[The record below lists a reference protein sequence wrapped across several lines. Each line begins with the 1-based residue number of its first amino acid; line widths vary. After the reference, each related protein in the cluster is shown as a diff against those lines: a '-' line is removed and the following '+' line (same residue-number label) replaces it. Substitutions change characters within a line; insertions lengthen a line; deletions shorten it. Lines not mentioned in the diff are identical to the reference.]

1 MANFTDA
8 APSAQQSGHGNALA
22 RHEAAMTTVAGGPPL
37 RAPAAASMPPPRAR
51 LARAGAF
58 WARWEAVWL
67 VLWLLAS
74 GVWRGAVPWL
84 ALGLLVILFSAL
96 AREPFR
102 RAGMGGLAGIYRAA
116 GLAQLALG
124 CSFVVDLG
132 PLWPLVGLY
141 CLGVAVCWFLI
152 ALRSAARFYDP
163 DEVRPAL
170 SRY

>member
-8 APSAQQSGHGNALA
+8 APSAPQSGHGSALA
-22 RHEAAMTTVAGGPPL
+22 RHEAAMTTVAGGGL
-37 RAPAAASMPPPRAR
+37 RPTAAPRPPRAP
-51 LARAGAF
+51 LARVGAF

-74 GVWRGAVPWL
+74 GMWRGAVPWT

-96 AREPFR
+96 AREPFH

-163 DEVRPAL
+163 DEARPSL